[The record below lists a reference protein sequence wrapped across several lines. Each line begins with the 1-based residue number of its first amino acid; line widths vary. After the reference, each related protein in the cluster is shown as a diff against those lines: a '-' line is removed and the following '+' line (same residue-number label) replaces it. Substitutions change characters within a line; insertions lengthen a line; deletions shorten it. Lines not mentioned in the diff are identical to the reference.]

1 MYLISHLSLP
11 ARHAYFVC
19 ARHTNVTF
27 GFMTASALNVVT
39 AWPGRI
45 AFFGFAFFIYMTV
58 ATYAANLAG
67 ARCLLREVMLSA
79 CVCEL

>member
-1 MYLISHLSLP
+1 
-11 ARHAYFVC
+11 
-19 ARHTNVTF
+19 
-27 GFMTASALNVVT
+27 MTASALNVVT

-67 ARCLLREVMLSA
+67 ALPAAGSDAIRV
-79 CVCEL
+79 CV

>member
-1 MYLISHLSLP
+1 
-11 ARHAYFVC
+11 
-19 ARHTNVTF
+19 
-27 GFMTASALNVVT
+27 MTASALNVVT